1 MESIATKDSLHKE
14 NLHKKSCYLITGG
27 AGFFGTILKKYL
39 LDNGGGGVVSID
51 LQPDYF
57 THPRFIAYQ
66 GDINDT
72 ALLQNIFDTYS
83 FDAIFHCAALLAHVK
98 KDLKNLWESNVVGT
112 QQIYDF
118 ALQYGIKKI
127 VFISSNC
134 LFAKNFDTP
143 VCEDEIPNPA
153 EVYGKSKLEGE
164 RILLSYPD
172 KIHSIIFRSP
182 TIMDEG
188 RLGLLGILF
197 DFMADNKKIPIVGDG
212 TNRYQFIYA
221 KDLANA
227 CKLALDAQYSEI
239 FNIGSDDVKS
249 FNDVYEYVI
258 RESGCKSTL
267 LHFPKL
273 PMIFV
278 MKLCFWLKISPLGP
292 YQYKMIASNF
302 VFDTTKIKKKL
313 GFTPTLKNEEML
325 LKAYNFYRAHKSE
338 ILQRKNVSAHN
349 TTAKMGVIKIL
360 KWFM

>member
-1 MESIATKDSLHKE
+1 MH
-14 NLHKKSCYLITGG
+14 N
-27 AGFFGTILKKYL
+27 
-39 LDNGGGGVVSID
+39 
-51 LQPDYF
+51 
-57 THPRFIAYQ
+57 
-66 GDINDT
+66 
-72 ALLQNIFDTYS
+72 
-83 FDAIFHCAALLAHVK
+83 
-98 KDLKNLWESNVVGT
+98 
-112 QQIYDF
+112 
-118 ALQYGIKKI
+118 
-127 VFISSNC
+127 
-134 LFAKNFDTP
+134 
-143 VCEDEIPNPA
+143 
-153 EVYGKSKLEGE
+153 
-164 RILLSYPD
+164 
-172 KIHSIIFRSP
+172 
-182 TIMDEG
+182 
-188 RLGLLGILF
+188 
-197 DFMADNKKIPIVGDG
+197 
-212 TNRYQFIYA
+212 
-221 KDLANA
+221 
-227 CKLALDAQYSEI
+227 SEI